1 MKKLFLVTAVVES
14 ATGILFLIS
23 PPLPVSI
30 LFDSSINDPVG
41 LLAARLAGAAILSLG
56 VACWLVSKDEKS
68 RVAKG
73 LAAAMLLYNIAAI
86 VLLVYAGLGA
96 HLSGIGLWPAVVMH
110 IVMALWCIKYISVKT
125 LVA

>member
-86 VLLVYAGLGA
+86 VLLVYAGLGV